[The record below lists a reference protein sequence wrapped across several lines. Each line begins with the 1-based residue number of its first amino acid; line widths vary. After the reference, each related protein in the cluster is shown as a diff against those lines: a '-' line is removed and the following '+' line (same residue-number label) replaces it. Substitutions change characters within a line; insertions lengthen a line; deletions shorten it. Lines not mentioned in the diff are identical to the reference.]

1 MANNK
6 RTIFCKHY
14 HGMQNPCDVG
24 VDFETVKV
32 NADRLIYPCYSAD
45 TKTCSLALY
54 PTAEEI
60 AQKDKE
66 IADMLLKVTTARK
79 LIIEATH
86 GKKSVS
92 GHINCPVCSTGTLSY
107 SVAYNGH
114 VHARCSTQDCLN
126 WLE

>member
-24 VDFETVKV
+24 VDFDAVKSG
-32 NADRLIYPCYSAD
+32 NLKLPCFDSNV
-45 TKTCSLALY
+45 KTCSKVLY

-60 AQKDKE
+60 AQEDKE
-66 IADMLLKVTTARK
+66 IGDMLLRVTTARK
-79 LIIEATH
+79 LIVEATH